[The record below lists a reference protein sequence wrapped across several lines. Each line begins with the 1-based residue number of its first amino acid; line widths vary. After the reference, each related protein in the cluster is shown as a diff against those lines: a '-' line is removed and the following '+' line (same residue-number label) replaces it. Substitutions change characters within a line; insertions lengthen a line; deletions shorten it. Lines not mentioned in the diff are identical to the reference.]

1 MITKSY
7 MGQDYKQ
14 TSKQNK
20 NKTIQ
25 GLRAIA
31 VLLVVFYHLDISI
44 FSAGYIGVDM
54 FFVISGFLISSGLI
68 TELQNTSRI
77 NFKKFYFRRI
87 KRLLPMASLTAGL
100 TLLLT
105 KLYISP
111 LRFESVFTD
120 GLSAIFSIA
129 NYRFSLT
136 QVDYSN
142 ASALP
147 SPFLHY
153 WSLSLEEQFYLFWP
167 LLLYFIFKITLKA
180 KMLTSLSVITVLSFA
195 YCVYGSYSN
204 PVGNFYSVISR
215 IWEFGLGA
223 LVFLIGN
230 NSYKIP
236 TKYLKIITN
245 ISIISILIFAVI
257 AGEKI
262 KFPGI
267 WTLIP
272 CLATAL
278 IIFGSLPNQ
287 YINYGRILDNAILYG
302 FGEISYSLYLIHW
315 PAIIFAEAVLDR
327 PLYFK
332 DKFLIA
338 NLIIFLAVIFYFA
351 VEKKFRINGNS
362 IYKFKDIGK
371 YFFRFSIVPISVGLI
386 FLNPNAFGLAPHVLS
401 TLNLSSSPSV
411 ELNTA
416 TPETTDTAKPDSTYT
431 ASPEIIDSVIPT
443 FTTTAIP
450 KVSPAST
457 PPKTVPTK
465 DESKPEKLDF
475 QSTPKVFTLGEVKS
489 VKKSSIC
496 ISTMNIS
503 EPAPCTYGSNKS
515 SISVVLWGD
524 SHAAQWAS
532 GLDHLGIKN
541 NFKVTDFTKAGC
553 PAAKLLTATN
563 NGAPYPECISYREL
577 ALKQIIK
584 LKPNL
589 VVISSL
595 RKYAGSFSELN
606 SGYEFILR
614 QLSEAGIKVLI
625 ISDTPY
631 PKTDIPACISL
642 HLKDPARCDSLR
654 KFSTASFDISEI
666 LRKIAKT
673 NSAEFVDPVVWM
685 CDASICPAVI
695 NDVIVYADGSHMSD
709 KMAVALSPRLEEFI
723 LRNL

>member
-100 TLLLT
+100 TLFLT
-105 KLYISP
+105 KLYLSP

-167 LLLYFIFKITLKA
+167 LLLFFIFKITLKA

-204 PVGNFYSVISR
+204 PVGNFYSVFSR

-236 TKYLKIITN
+236 TKYLKIIIN
-245 ISIISILIFAVI
+245 VSIISILIFAVI

-287 YINYGRILDNAILYG
+287 YINFGRILDNAVLYG
-302 FGEISYSLYLIHW
+302 FGEVSYSLYLIHW
-315 PAIIFAEAVLDR
+315 PIIIFAESVFDR

-338 NLIIFLAVIFYFA
+338 NLMIFLAVIFYLA

-386 FLNPNAFGLAPHVLS
+386 FLNPNAFGLAPRVLT
-401 TLNLSSSPSV
+401 TLNLSSPS
-411 ELNTA
+411 NFDASTGI
-416 TPETTDTAKPDSTYT
+416 PETTDSATP
-431 ASPEIIDSVIPT
+431 SVE
-443 FTTTAIP
+443 TTTTPSIP
-450 KVSPAST
+450 PSPT
-457 PPKTVPTK
+457 PAKTVATK
-465 DESKPEKLDF
+465 DGPKPGNSDF
-475 QSTPKVFTLGEVKS
+475 QNTTKIFNLDEIKS
-489 VKKSSIC
+489 VKRSSIC
-496 ISTMNIS
+496 ISNMNIT
-503 EPAPCTYGSNKS
+503 EPVPCTYGSKKS
-515 SISVVLWGD
+515 PTSVVLWGD
-524 SHAAQWAS
+524 SHAAQWAT
-532 GLDHLGIKN
+532 GLDHLGQKN
-541 NFKVTDFTKAGC
+541 DFKVTDFTKAGC
-553 PAAKLLTATN
+553 PAAKLLTVTN
-563 NGAPYPECISYREL
+563 YGKPYPECISYRES
-577 ALKQIIK
+577 ALKQILK

-589 VVISSL
+589 VVVSQL
-595 RKYAGSFSELN
+595 RKYSGVFSDLDSSHEYVIKPLN
-606 SGYEFILR
+606 A
-614 QLSEAGIKVLI
+614 AGIKVLI

-642 HLKDPARCDSLR
+642 HLTDSTRCDSLR
-654 KFSTASFDISEI
+654 KFSTGTYEVSEM
-666 LRKIAKT
+666 LRKIAKDH
-673 NSAEFVDPVVWM
+673 AADFVDPVPWM
-685 CDASICPAVI
+685 CDETTCPAVI
-695 NDVIVYADGSHMSD
+695 KNVIAYADGSHMSSN
-709 KMAVALSPRLEEFI
+709 MAVELSALLEKYI

>member
-68 TELQNTSRI
+68 TELQNSSRI

-87 KRLLPMASLTAGL
+87 KRLLPMASITAGL

-129 NYRFSLT
+129 NYRFSFT

-167 LLLYFIFKITLKA
+167 LLLFFIFKITLKA
-180 KMLTSLSVITVLSFA
+180 KMLTSLSVITTLSFA

-204 PVGNFYSVISR
+204 PVGNFYSVFSR

-230 NSYKIP
+230 YSYKIP

-245 ISIISILIFAVI
+245 ISITSILIFAVI

-262 KFPGI
+262 KFPGM

-287 YINYGRILDNAILYG
+287 YINFGRILDNAVLYG
-302 FGEISYSLYLIHW
+302 IGEISYSLYLIHW
-315 PAIIFAEAVLDR
+315 PAIIFAGAMLDR
-327 PLYFK
+327 SLHFK

-338 NLIIFLAVIFYFA
+338 NLMIFLAAIFYFA

-362 IYKFKDIGK
+362 IYKLKDIGK
-371 YFFRFSIVPISVGLI
+371 YFFRFSILPIIAGLI
-386 FLNPNAFGLAPHVLS
+386 FLNPNAFGLAPRVLT
-401 TLNLSSSPSV
+401 TLNLSSASTVDAS
-411 ELNTA
+411 TA
-416 TPETTDTAKPDSTYT
+416 VPETTDIATPSVEITATPSISPSPTPVKTQPNEAETNDDKPN
-431 ASPEIIDSVIPT
+431 SPNM
-443 FTTTAIP
+443 
-450 KVSPAST
+450 
-457 PPKTVPTK
+457 
-465 DESKPEKLDF
+465 
-475 QSTPKVFTLGEVKS
+475 PKVFNLNEVKL

-496 ISTMNIS
+496 ISNMNIT
-503 EPAPCTYGSNKS
+503 EPQPCTYGSKRS
-515 SISVVLWGD
+515 STSVVLWGD
-524 SHAAQWAS
+524 SHAAQWAA
-532 GLDHLGIKN
+532 GLDYLGQRN

-553 PAAKLLTATN
+553 PASKLLTVTN
-563 NGAPYPECISYREL
+563 YGKPYPECSSYRES
-577 ALKQIIK
+577 ALKQILK
-584 LKPNL
+584 LKPQL
-589 VVISSL
+589 VVLSQF
-595 RKYAGSFSELN
+595 RKYTGVFADLN
-606 SGYEFILR
+606 SGYEYVIKPLNA
-614 QLSEAGIKVLI
+614 AGVKVLV

-642 HLKDPARCDSLR
+642 HLSDSMQCDSLR
-654 KFSTASFDISEI
+654 KFATSSADVSEM
-666 LRKIAKT
+666 LRKIAKDHV
-673 NSAEFVDPVVWM
+673 ADFVDPVQWM
-685 CDASICPAVI
+685 CDEVICPAVI
-695 NDVIVYADGSHMSD
+695 NNVIVYADGSHMSS
-709 KMAVALSPRLEEFI
+709 KIAVELSKPLEKYI